1 VLIHG
6 ESTVKSLNIPNH
18 ITAISNGILFHTSLE
33 KLTVD
38 TPISSNLSCGSN
50 IDELV
55 ISPTTITSSADLRS
69 NYIGKI
75 TIEDSETA
83 LNTSTFKCD
92 VKEVYL
98 GRDVYGGTFSGITS
112 LENVVISD
120 NVTLIGSRTFYE
132 CSGMRSLTFK
142 DGDTKL
148 TIGSEAF
155 MSATPTL
162 AYFGRQMNFSEA
174 PCSAL
179 EKVEFGSNVTSIESS
194 AFRYGNSIRTVISR
208 NPVPPTTDDTFSNS
222 TYLDGVL
229 YVPEGSIAAY
239 EEAPGWKNFWEIHSL
254 DSYSGVDEAV
264 AADKAQVSV
273 DGGAICV
280 SGAAEVRIVAMNG
293 VTVYSGRGDCRMDVA
308 PGIYVVIAD
317 NVTTKLAV
325 K

>member
-1 VLIHG
+1 MTI
-6 ESTVKSLNIPNH
+6 
-18 ITAISNGILFHTSLE
+18 
-33 KLTVD
+33 D
-38 TPISSNLSCGSN
+38 T
-50 IDELV
+50 DAF
-55 ISPTTITSSADLRS
+55 T
-69 NYIGKI
+69 
-75 TIEDSETA
+75 
-83 LNTSTFKCD
+83 
-92 VKEVYL
+92 
-98 GRDVYGGTFSGITS
+98 
-112 LENVVISD
+112 
-120 NVTLIGSRTFYE
+120 NVT
-132 CSGMRSLTFK
+132 
-142 DGDTKL
+142 
-148 TIGSEAF
+148 
-155 MSATPTL
+155 PTEV
-162 AYFGRQMNFSEA
+162 YFGRQMDFTKV
-174 PCSAL
+174 PRTAL
-179 EKVEFGSNVTSIESS
+179 ETVEFGHYIDELPNG
-194 AFRYGNSIRTVISR
+194 AFKECDLIRTVISR